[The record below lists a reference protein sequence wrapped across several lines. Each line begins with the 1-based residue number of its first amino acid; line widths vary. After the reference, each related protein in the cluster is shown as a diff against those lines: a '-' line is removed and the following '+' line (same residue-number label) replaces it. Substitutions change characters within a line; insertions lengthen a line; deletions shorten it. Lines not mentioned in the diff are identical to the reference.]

1 MCTMIVE
8 TAPISGTG
16 KGTQDWIKVDQV
28 NVSFDHPFKAPF
40 DHALNID
47 FVDSSKGP
55 GARVAV
61 EIDAESAKRL
71 VKSIQAALEQ
81 GKEYH

>member
-8 TAPISGTG
+8 TAAIAGVG

-61 EIDAESAKRL
+61 EIDAKSAKQL
-71 VKSIQAALEQ
+71 ILSIQAALDQ

>member
-1 MCTMIVE
+1 MIVE
-8 TAPISGTG
+8 TARIAGVG

-28 NVSFDHPFKAPF
+28 NVSFDHPFSAPF

-47 FVDSSKGP
+47 FVDSSRGP

-71 VKSIQAALEQ
+71 VASIQAALDQ
-81 GKEYH
+81 GREYH